1 MEFEDVVR
9 TRTAVRKYKSEQIR
23 KEDMEKILEAG
34 RLAPT
39 GKNAQPQMVYVAQSK
54 EAIEKIDKVTL
65 LRYGAPTVLI
75 VCCDKN
81 KAWHND
87 FFSTYQMDASIVAT
101 HMMLAAANIKVGS
114 VWIDLFDVNKL
125 KEEFNLPEGME
136 PICLL
141 PMGYPADDYKG
152 NPVHGK
158 RKAME
163 EVVKYL

>member
-1 MEFEDVVR
+1 MEFEEVVR
-9 TRTAVRKYKSEQIR
+9 ARTAVRKYKEEQLS
-23 KEDMEKILEAG
+23 KEDLDKILEAA

-39 GKNAQPQMVYVAQSK
+39 GKNIQPQMIYVAQSK
-54 EAIEKIDKVTL
+54 EAIEKIDKTTL
-65 LRYGAPTVLI
+65 CRYGAPTVLI

-87 FFSTYQMDASIVAT
+87 NFSTYQMDASIVAT
-101 HMMLAAANIKVGS
+101 HMMLEAANINVGS

-152 NPVHGK
+152 NPLHGK
-158 RKAME
+158 RKPIE
-163 EVVKYL
+163 ELVKYL